1 MNRSTYS
8 LAKRFN
14 LRDNPFGIVPYPKEI
29 IWANHKKFKAEI
41 ENVIRFSIASTP
53 SKFVACVY
61 GDWGIGKSHA
71 ARYFSDSRTLE
82 VLAKEVGVSSPLS
95 LLIIFPMSDVFDS
108 LYLDIVEEI
117 GINKIKKMVADVI
130 EETGT
135 LKSETA
141 LVNNLKGII
150 QDERL
155 AKVLSRINRS
165 SEAVERY
172 ILLSAKSSDLKTL
185 GIARAIMTSSDKL
198 KTLAGIF
205 NLATH
210 KLYSRIILW
219 IDDME
224 RVEFLSGKDLFELQ
238 VFIRDLL
245 EHVPQKLNIIA
256 NFTLK
261 PGQKVEDM
269 IRYFGEAIFYRI
281 NRIIRAEPLTKED
294 YLEYIGGLLEAYREP
309 KTQKKDLFF
318 PFEKSALEFVFEEMQ
333 KRGASVVPRNIN
345 NVLSHILE
353 LAFAKE
359 DIKVIKKQFIE
370 SKDVSDKIFQVL
382 FTVRTE

>member
-1 MNRSTYS
+1 MKESIATKF
-8 LAKRFN
+8 L
-14 LRDNPFGIVPYPKEI
+14 LRDNPFGIVPYAKEI
-29 IWANHKKFKAEI
+29 VWADHKKFKAEI
-41 ENVIRFSIASTP
+41 ENVITFSIASTP

-82 VLAKEVGVSSPLS
+82 NISKKIGVHPPLS
-95 LLIIFPMSDVFDS
+95 LFIIFPMSDVFDS
-108 LYLDIVEEI
+108 LYLDIIEEI
-117 GINKIKKMVADVI
+117 GINEIKKMIADVI
-130 EETGT
+130 EEIDT

-141 LVNNLKGII
+141 LMDKLKEIV

-155 AKVLSRINRS
+155 AKVLSRIKRS

-172 ILLSAKSSDLKTL
+172 LLLSAKSSDLKTL
-185 GIARAIMTSSDKL
+185 NVARAIMTSSDKL
-198 KTLAGIF
+198 KTLAGLF

-294 YLEYIGGLLEAYREP
+294 YLEYVKDLLDAYREP
-309 KTQKKDLFF
+309 KTEKIDPFF
-318 PFEKSALEFVFEEMQ
+318 PFEKSTLEFVFEEMQ
-333 KRGASVVPRNIN
+333 RRGVSIVPRNIN

-353 LAFAKE
+353 LAFARE
-359 DIKVIKKQFIE
+359 DIKIIKKNFIE
-370 SKDVSDKIFQVL
+370 SKDICDRVFQVL
-382 FTVRTE
+382 STLKGE

>member
-1 MNRSTYS
+1 
-8 LAKRFN
+8 
-14 LRDNPFGIVPYPKEI
+14 
-29 IWANHKKFKAEI
+29 
-41 ENVIRFSIASTP
+41 
-53 SKFVACVY
+53 
-61 GDWGIGKSHA
+61 
-71 ARYFSDSRTLE
+71 LE
-82 VLAKEVGVSSPLS
+82 VLAKKVGVSSPLS

-205 NLATH
+205 NFATH

-261 PGQKVEDM
+261 P
-269 IRYFGEAIFYRI
+269 
-281 NRIIRAEPLTKED
+281 
-294 YLEYIGGLLEAYREP
+294 
-309 KTQKKDLFF
+309 
-318 PFEKSALEFVFEEMQ
+318 
-333 KRGASVVPRNIN
+333 
-345 NVLSHILE
+345 
-353 LAFAKE
+353 
-359 DIKVIKKQFIE
+359 
-370 SKDVSDKIFQVL
+370 
-382 FTVRTE
+382 